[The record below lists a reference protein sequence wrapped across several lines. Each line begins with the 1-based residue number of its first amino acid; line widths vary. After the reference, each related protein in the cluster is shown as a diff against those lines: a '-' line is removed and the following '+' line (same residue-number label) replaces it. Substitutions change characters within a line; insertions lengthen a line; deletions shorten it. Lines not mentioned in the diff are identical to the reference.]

1 MKQVLG
7 YVLLFCFLKNMDIQD
22 SVIENIRLYTQVKL
36 RNYQSALRYYIITP
50 RLYMTCVTCQILKH
64 KGLFVLKDLQKNDQ
78 ITNET
83 RLQFL
88 QSFDFVIVIIDAIFY
103 KNLGMGVVC
112 KHFFKDKHPKAGDH
126 NPYL

>member
-88 QSFDFVIVIIDAIFY
+88 QSFDFSSAIM
-103 KNLGMGVVC
+103 KPNL
-112 KHFFKDKHPKAGDH
+112 FRSF
-126 NPYL
+126 

>member
-1 MKQVLG
+1 MINKNFNKHLMKQVLG

-88 QSFDFVIVIIDAIFY
+88 QSFDILTAVTVHIYVSQT
-103 KNLGMGVVC
+103 
-112 KHFFKDKHPKAGDH
+112 
-126 NPYL
+126 